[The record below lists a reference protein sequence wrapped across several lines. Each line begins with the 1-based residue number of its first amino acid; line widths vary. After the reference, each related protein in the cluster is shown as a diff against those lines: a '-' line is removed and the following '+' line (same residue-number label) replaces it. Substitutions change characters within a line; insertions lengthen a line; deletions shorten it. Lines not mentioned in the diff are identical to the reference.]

1 MSLPIQIKEVFKRI
15 VSTLLTLEAILV
27 LKKYRPKIIAVTG
40 NVGKTSTKDAIAF
53 GLSRHLWVRKSEKS
67 YNSDIGVP
75 LSILNA
81 QSGWGNPFAWL
92 ETLLRGV
99 GLIIFRH
106 AYPEWIVLEVGADR
120 PGDIVR
126 LTRWLKPDIAV
137 FTRFAEIPIHVEFF
151 DSPEELF
158 KEKAALFRAI
168 KPGGTAIVNAD
179 DERAEM
185 LITLAGNRDIITYGQ
200 KKGATFRSTHPHI
213 LEREGKIPEGLS
225 FKVEHGEEKYGV
237 HIPDTLGDGVVY
249 ASLASLAVSS
259 ALKLSLSEIAKHFSL
274 YQSPPGRLRLLAGN
288 KDTVLIDDSY
298 NSAPEAVHIALN
310 ALAKLKK
317 PLRKIAVLG
326 DITEL
331 GSFTIPAHEKL
342 GQEAAGIVSV
352 LILVGHRAKF
362 YGEGAKKAGFKDDN
376 IHWFREGNE
385 AGNFLDSILTPGDTV
400 LIKGSQ
406 IMRMEKVVEVVMA
419 HPENKE
425 KLLVRQEKEWRE
437 R

>member
-1 MSLPIQIKEVFKRI
+1 MSLPIQVKEVAKRTVTI
-15 VSTLLTLEAILV
+15 LLTLEAILV

-81 QSGWGNPFAWL
+81 QSGWGNAIAWL

-99 GLIIFRH
+99 GLILFRH

-151 DSPEELF
+151 DSPEQLF

-168 KPGGTAIVNAD
+168 KPTGTAIINAD

-185 LITLAGNRDIITYGQ
+185 LMTLAGNRDIITYGQ
-200 KKGATFRSTHPHI
+200 KTGATFRATHLHI

-225 FKVEHGEEKYGV
+225 FKVEHGEEEYSV
-237 HIPDTLGDGVVY
+237 RIPDTLGEGVVY

-259 ALKLSLSEIAKHFSL
+259 ALKLSLPEIAKHFSL

-362 YGEGAKKAGFKDDN
+362 YGEGAKKAGFKDEN
-376 IHWFREGNE
+376 IHWFREGSE
-385 AGNFLDSILTPGDTV
+385 AGSFLDSILTPGDTV

-406 IMRMEKVVEVVMA
+406 IVRMEKVVEEVMA

-425 KLLVRQEKEWRE
+425 KLLVRQEKEWQE